1 MEVTAPYAHW
11 QPGRIKR
18 QWGTLVP
25 MAHSIIR
32 QAALPKSYWAMAMAD
47 AVRIRNRVHGSVPYE
62 LATCRRVDLS
72 SMRVFGCSAYVHD
85 DKYQR
90 RKLDDRAWK
99 GVFAGYVNESPG
111 WLVYNLA
118 TRMVVSSS
126 NVVFD
131 EGCVLSHVSSPW
143 GRVAVYSRYNAMMMT
158 RTTPPIRATCVEKSR
173 THLWGSRRY

>member
-1 MEVTAPYAHW
+1 LILGVAFRSLLDEFNIAMEVTAPYAHW

-25 MAHSIIR
+25 MAHSTTR

-47 AVRIRNRVHGSVPYE
+47 AVRIRNRVHGSGAGGVPYE

-90 RKLDDRAWK
+90 RKLDNRAWK
-99 GVFAGYVNESPG
+99 GVFAGYFNESPG
-111 WLVYNLA
+111 WLVYNIA

-126 NVVFD
+126 NVVSTR
-131 EGCVLSHVSSPW
+131 GLSS
-143 GRVAVYSRYNAMMMT
+143 AMCPLHGGELPCT
-158 RTTPPIRATCVEKSR
+158 RGTTQ
-173 THLWGSRRY
+173 